1 MKKDAA
7 AGLCAAAYTP
17 HEPERACNTRQC
29 PRVDD
34 SSVGRKRMT
43 IQLALAAL
51 GGLFIGSAIAFAVNA
66 QKAPPAY
73 FIAESVVT
81 NPQADSAVIAK
92 LPATAQPYGGKYLAR
107 GGKIVSLR
115 GEPPQRPRIVAFDS
129 KGHAQARRAG
139 PQG

>member
-51 GGLFIGSAIAFAVNA
+51 GGLVIGSAIAFAVNA
-66 QKAPPAY
+66 QKTPPAY

-92 LPATAQPYGGKYLAR
+92 MPATAQPYGGKNLSR
-107 GGKIVSLR
+107 GGKIVSFG
-115 GEPPQRPRIVAFDS
+115 GETPKRNVIVVFDNTS
-129 KGHAQARRAG
+129 QA
-139 PQG
+139 

>member
-1 MKKDAA
+1 
-7 AGLCAAAYTP
+7 
-17 HEPERACNTRQC
+17 
-29 PRVDD
+29 
-34 SSVGRKRMT
+34 MT

-92 LPATAQPYGGKYLAR
+92 LPATAEPYGGKYLAR
-107 GGKIVSLR
+107 GGDIVSFG
-115 GEPPQRPRIVAFDS
+115 GEPPKRLVIVAFNS
-129 KGHAQARRAG
+129 MAQAQAWRADPPWRRAG
-139 PQG
+139 DVLPPRSRRSIWPGRSRRATWRWR